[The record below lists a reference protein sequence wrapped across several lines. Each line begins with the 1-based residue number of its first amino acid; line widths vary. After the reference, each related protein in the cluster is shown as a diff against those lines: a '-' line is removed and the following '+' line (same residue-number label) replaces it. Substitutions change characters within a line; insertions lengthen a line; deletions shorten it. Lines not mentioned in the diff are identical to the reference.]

1 MNCIHCDRSAHA
13 NCRFCGR
20 SVCKDHLQT
29 MPYIVNLYTGES
41 GEQMA
46 IVVPEAVYCGI
57 CKPRERPVP
66 MPELK

>member
-1 MNCIHCDRSAHA
+1 MNCIHCDRTAHA

-20 SVCKDHLQT
+20 AVCKEHLQA
-29 MPYIVNLYTGES
+29 MPYIVNLYTGEK
-41 GEQMA
+41 GDHMA
-46 IVVPEAVYCGI
+46 IVVPDAVYCGI